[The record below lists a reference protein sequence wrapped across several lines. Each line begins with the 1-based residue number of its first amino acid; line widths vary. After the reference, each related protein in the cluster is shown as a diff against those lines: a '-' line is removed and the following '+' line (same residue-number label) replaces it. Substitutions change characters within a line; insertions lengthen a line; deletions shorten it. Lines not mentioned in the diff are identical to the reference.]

1 MEMDSKKKIKTK
13 VSITYIRKKKTPR
26 SPRHCTAPS
35 QIFYA
40 ELSQKREERRRRSK
54 KLTTWRNSFNRVPL

>member
-1 MEMDSKKKIKTK
+1 MEMDSKKKINTK

-40 ELSQKREERRRRSK
+40 ELSQKKEEREEEAKS
-54 KLTTWRNSFNRVPL
+54 